1 MEFCQMIF
9 TEVISR
15 WTWFVGFV
23 LSIMA
28 KVSPI
33 IDDSIS
39 IIAGLVGLAGGI
51 VWVFVLIVKRK
62 KEKVELEIK
71 EIELQRLK
79 DER

>member
-1 MEFCQMIF
+1 MLF

-15 WTWFVGFV
+15 WTWFIGFV

-28 KVSPI
+28 KVSPV

-39 IIAGLVGLAGGI
+39 IVAGLVGLAGGI
-51 VWVFVLIVKRK
+51 IWVFVLIVKRK

-79 DER
+79 NEQKLI